1 LKSTGTSDAVPLP
14 ESLQLDL
21 RLCQVGGLNHNYVS
35 SSGTL
40 YHIQIEDRGP
50 VLDRGTERQVRRVN
64 VVIYAN
70 YGEPNAQVVH
80 SHDHDLE
87 DLRTNEHNRQ
97 VQQRIQELAGEA
109 RSLIEEREQRE
120 VLRIKCLIREYHF
133 TKHEGAKRGFE
144 EANAAFPFLFSR
156 AWREMK
162 EDRQRASSASASAL
176 GNEVTLSTAT
186 PTPSAPVTPVDAPA
200 LTPETSSEVVYPL
213 DRELRDLVLDIERIV
228 IELGRDLQRLREQG
242 EADDIVLQTCR
253 KLVTRAKESL
263 YGRRPSDFSARRLE
277 VTRNSL
283 MTTWRQ
289 VRSRL
294 KS

>member
-1 LKSTGTSDAVPLP
+1 M
-14 ESLQLDL
+14 EL
-21 RLCQVGGLNHNYVS
+21 RLCQVGGLNHNYIS
-35 SSGTL
+35 SSGTV

-50 VLDRGTERQVRRVN
+50 MLDRGTDRQVRRVN

-80 SHDHDLE
+80 SHDHDLQ
-87 DLRTNEHNRQ
+87 DLRTSEHNRQ
-97 VQQRIQELAGEA
+97 VQQRIQELALEA
-109 RSLIEEREQRE
+109 RNLIEEREQRE

-144 EANAAFPFLFSR
+144 EANALFPFLFSR

-162 EDRQRASSASASAL
+162 ADRQRANDA
-176 GNEVTLSTAT
+176 TTAVSGVDV
-186 PTPSAPVTPVDAPA
+186 PPVAPVASAPA
-200 LTPETSSEVVYPL
+200 LAPPADEPALAPPTEAEVVYPL
-213 DRELRDLVLDIERIV
+213 DRELRDLVLDIERII

-263 YGRRPSDFSARRLE
+263 YGRRPSEFSARRLE

-294 KS
+294 KN